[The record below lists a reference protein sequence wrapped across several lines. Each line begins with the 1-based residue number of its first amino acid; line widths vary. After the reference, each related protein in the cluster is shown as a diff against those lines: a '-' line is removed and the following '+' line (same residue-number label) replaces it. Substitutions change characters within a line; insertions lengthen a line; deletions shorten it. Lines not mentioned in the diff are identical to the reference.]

1 MHGQGMLCNKV
12 KVTVKVA
19 MTYVPISDIP
29 RMSRGVA

>member
-19 MTYVPISDIP
+19 TTYLPISAIP
-29 RMSRGVA
+29 A